1 MSESTEHKKICGLL
15 SQKYAKP
22 GEAAAERL
30 QQWLSGAMPFA
41 HPEMIAKHLDEQR
54 VGLLFDCFWQVL
66 PFGTGGRRGRVG
78 YGANRLNHTT
88 VAMTVQ
94 GHCQYLRRVYPDR
107 KDLSVVVANDV
118 RVFRD
123 IAGVYGFLGK
133 DHPLLGV
140 SSRSLSKLA
149 AEIYASNGITAY
161 IESPEA
167 NDAVLSTPEL
177 SFVINKL
184 KAVGG
189 INLSASH
196 NPPDDNGLKV
206 YDDYGSQPIAPNDQL
221 LVEAMNQ
228 VREVKPLA
236 FAEALRQGLIR
247 AVPKELHEE
256 YVRTYV
262 DLYGKIQAPVA
273 NIPIVYTPLCG
284 VGLTTVGDVL
294 NRLGFPILTP
304 PDEKADGTFSVI
316 PFKAPNPEVAQA
328 TDPAKS
334 FADAH
339 GSGIVLSSDPDAD
352 RVGAEAKL
360 ADGSWYH
367 FDGNQ
372 IAAILCYY
380 LMLDPLGPR
389 RKGLVMETLV
399 TTKIL
404 TKIVEKAGDSV
415 LIDDLLVGFKYVAN
429 VLKCLE
435 RDGSFRNVKC
445 SPQKLVLATEES
457 HGVILVPTIRD
468 KDATPAC
475 MYLAALY
482 QRLYKQGKTLLDYY
496 VGILEECG
504 GYDTV
509 NRSIT
514 MTGGEGIARKDGIM
528 KRLRETPPKTMGG
541 QAVRKVVDFW
551 DENAFG
557 PFVSETD
564 RLPRNV
570 VQLFT
575 DSFIITI
582 RPSGTEPK
590 LKFYCQLLPFGKASS
605 AKGMALLHEVRE
617 KADSL
622 SRLIYNDLLAGIGV
636 SLSEAALMLPDIV
649 DLDCKQQFDRET
661 AEGLREAL
669 AKGTF
674 ASLDEA
680 LEWLRRKSAPMTPGA
695 NPLPALKAPVAHLC
709 QQWKLGSAGVPGQLQ
724 SWANK

>member
-1 MSESTEHKKICGLL
+1 MADSAVLKKICALL
-15 SQKYAKP
+15 GEKYGKA
-22 GEAAAERL
+22 GEGAAERL

-41 HPEMIAKHLDEQR
+41 HTEMIEKHLDEKHA
-54 VGLLFDCFWQVL
+54 GLLFDCFWQVL

-94 GHCQYLRRVYPDR
+94 GHCQYLRRVYANQ
-107 KDLSVVVANDV
+107 KDLTVVVANDV

-149 AEIYASNGITAY
+149 AEIYASNGIIAY
-161 IESPEA
+161 INAPNAS
-167 NDAVLSTPEL
+167 DAVLSTPEL

-189 INLSASH
+189 INMSASH

-228 VREVKPLA
+228 VREVKPMP
-236 FAEALRQGLIR
+236 FAEGLAQGLIR
-247 AVPKELHEE
+247 EVPRHLHEE
-256 YVRTYV
+256 YVQTYV
-262 DLYGKIQAPVA
+262 DLYANLQAPVKDL
-273 NIPIVYTPLCG
+273 PICYTPLCG

-294 NRLGFPILTP
+294 NRIGFPIVTP
-304 PDEKADGTFSVI
+304 PDEKADGTFAVI

-328 TDPAKS
+328 TDPAKV
-334 FADAH
+334 FADANH
-339 GSGIVLSSDPDAD
+339 SGVVLSSDPDAD
-352 RVGAEAKL
+352 RVGLEAKL
-360 ADGSWYH
+360 ADGTWYH

-380 LMLDPLGPR
+380 LMLDPKGPK

-404 TKIVEKAGDSV
+404 SKIVEKAGDSM

-435 RDGSFRNVKC
+435 RDGSFRQVKC
-445 SPQKLVLATEES
+445 SPQKLVIATEES

-475 MYLAALY
+475 LYLAALY
-482 QRLYKQGKTLLDYY
+482 QRLRQEGRTFLDYY
-496 VGILEECG
+496 AGILEECG

-514 MTGGEGIARKDGIM
+514 MTGGEGIMRKDRIM
-528 KRLRETPPKTMGG
+528 EQLRQSPPKTLGG

-551 DENAFG
+551 DQKEFG

-564 RLPRNV
+564 KLPRNV
-570 VQLFT
+570 IQLFT

-590 LKFYCQLLPFGKASS
+590 LKFYCQLLPFGKPST
-605 AKGMALLHEVRE
+605 AKGAALLNEVRT
-617 KADSL
+617 KADEV
-622 SRLIYNDLLAGIGV
+622 SRVIYNDLLGIIGV

-649 DLDCKQQFDRET
+649 DLECKQQFDRET
-661 AEGLREAL
+661 VKGLEEAL

-674 ASLDEA
+674 AKVEQALDWVR
-680 LEWLRRKSAPMTPGA
+680 LKSAPMTPGA
-695 NPLPALKAPVAHLC
+695 NPLPALKAPLAYLCKQWSAKYGGVAAE
-709 QQWKLGSAGVPGQLQ
+709 LGR
-724 SWANK
+724 WASK